1 MQNNDIKTR
10 RHPFHHNV
18 RKTVLGAGLCTLSNF
33 PHTLIDQA
41 LSLTLQGKNI
51 IYKLSPERTR
61 AGGERPY
68 SQCPTEIFTHKI
80 ATDTYDHEK
89 YEIAAD
95 THDHESLNREQV
107 EKRSPVSS
115 ECSES
120 FNASEKSFN
129 PENYEECDTMLR
141 AVPGHIDV
149 ETEMVSCDKMIEQT
163 IVHELAKRYFPFF
176 SSKCSFLKNLFNC
189 CGIGLHITDSIQTL
203 LTTIA
208 GP

>member
-18 RKTVLGAGLCTLSNF
+18 RKTVLGAGLCTLSKF

-68 SQCPTEIFTHKI
+68 SQCPTDIFTHEI

-95 THDHESLNREQV
+95 THDHKSLNREQV

-120 FNASEKSFN
+120 FNASGKSFN
-129 PENYEECDTMLR
+129 PENYEECDTILR

-149 ETEMVSCDKMIEQT
+149 ETEMVSCGDARSKLDDSEHKMIEQT
-163 IVHELAKRYFPFF
+163 LVHELAKRYFQFF
-176 SSKCSFLKNLFNC
+176 SSRFSFLNNLLKC
-189 CGIGLHITDSIQTL
+189 CGIG
-203 LTTIA
+203 
-208 GP
+208 